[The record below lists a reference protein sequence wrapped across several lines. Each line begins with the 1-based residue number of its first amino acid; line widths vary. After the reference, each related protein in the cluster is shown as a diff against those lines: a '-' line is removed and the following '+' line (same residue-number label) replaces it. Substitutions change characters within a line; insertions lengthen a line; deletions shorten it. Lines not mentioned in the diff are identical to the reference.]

1 MAPHL
6 RSAPFSTSQAE
17 GCPAPTK
24 SKSHSPESPSSAP
37 PETPRGDHTERGWRD
52 AETARAA
59 RSRRSIASLPPP
71 GHTQST
77 ASPSRRAAQVFLQ
90 EKEGAL
96 PIFNGKIMGIRAR
109 ERLKFKS
116 HPHLLPAKGLQ
127 AMDYVPEPS
136 FPLL

>member
-1 MAPHL
+1 M

-17 GCPAPTK
+17 GSPAPTK

-37 PETPRGDHTERGWRD
+37 PETPRGDQTERGWRD

-59 RSRRSIASLPPP
+59 RSRRSIASLPTP

-90 EKEGAL
+90 EKAGAL

-109 ERLKFKS
+109 GRLKFKS
-116 HPHLLPAKGLQ
+116 RPHLLPAKGLQ
-127 AMDYVPEPS
+127 AMDHAPEPS